1 MRISDWSSDVCSS
14 DLYAHCCHPLPGDR
28 IVGIVTTGKGV
39 TVHTIDCDTLES
51 FQATPERWV
60 DLSWD
65 VDEGPDQR
73 IGRLHVVVAD
83 EPGSLGSLP
92 PLNGKKDRES
102 AGLGKRSEVRV
113 EPGGVRGL

>member
-1 MRISDWSSDVCSS
+1 MAVH
-14 DLYAHCCHPLPGDR
+14 YAHCCHPLPGDR

-65 VDEGPDQR
+65 VDEGLDQR
-73 IGRLHVVVAD
+73 IGRLHVVVAND
-83 EPGSLGSLP
+83 AGSLGSLSTIIAKQP
-92 PLNGKKDRES
+92 RNITNLRITNLTLLLFTIEKNIK
-102 AGLGKRSEVRV
+102 
-113 EPGGVRGL
+113 